1 MQLELFYDSG
11 SNTYHN
17 ESDIS
22 NSTLG
27 NMTTDCNMTNGTDC
41 NNTSNETLDG
51 DKAQQETRKE
61 EVSFTQNLKP
71 QTKPQN
77 VATTNKPT
85 TAIKVGPRF
94 EGVSI
99 LEAPPP
105 LQSFIEEISQQGNV
119 VFSFSEAI
127 DLRKVDFYKVEKAI
141 KLTVLTPEGN
151 S

>member
-61 EVSFTQNLKP
+61 EVSFT
-71 QTKPQN
+71 
-77 VATTNKPT
+77 
-85 TAIKVGPRF
+85 
-94 EGVSI
+94 
-99 LEAPPP
+99 
-105 LQSFIEEISQQGNV
+105 
-119 VFSFSEAI
+119 
-127 DLRKVDFYKVEKAI
+127 
-141 KLTVLTPEGN
+141 
-151 S
+151 